1 MASNT
6 KIPLLATAVLTT
18 TIWACWY
25 ILGWRKMALLNGTR
39 GDNIQQ
45 NWLSTV
51 MFIRICG
58 HHQMH
63 EIRTHLHIAFE
74 IWQIFLEQRNV
85 MCKRVLISYTW
96 GWLHSIRSLS
106 QQINIVVARQHS
118 CMSSPLDQF
127 KKRRFLAQIPV
138 LCDNCFKHILSTLHI
153 FLCTYHHNWVRC
165 LSLSLAGSRKNDCL
179 GILVFFLCR
188 Y

>member
-1 MASNT
+1 M
-6 KIPLLATAVLTT
+6 PLLATAVLTK

-39 GDNIQQ
+39 GDNIQE

-58 HHQMH
+58 HHQMR
-63 EIRTHLHIAFE
+63 EIRTHLHIAFK
-74 IWQIFLEQRNV
+74 IRQLFLEQRNV
-85 MCKRVLISYTW
+85 MCKRVPISYTW

-118 CMSSPLDQF
+118 CMSSPFDQL
-127 KKRRFLAQIPV
+127 KKRRFLVQIP
-138 LCDNCFKHILSTLHI
+138 LFYAIIAINI
-153 FLCTYHHNWVRC
+153 FWALFISSSVHTTTIGCVVF
-165 LSLSLAGSRKNDCL
+165 LSLWQVPEKMAASE
-179 GILVFFLCR
+179 